1 MGVVGMDNN
10 KSFFSRKWVLRLSS
24 LILALMLFAYVNGSK
39 NGFLRQTTRGS
50 NENSALMSDK
60 SATIRMP
67 LDITVDNSKYVVT
80 GYPQYVKV
88 RITGPSALVTTTTN
102 TQNFKVYTDLSKLTP
117 GRHQVPIKTSGL
129 NSELKAEV
137 LPKNINVRIQ
147 PRRTISMKV
156 MVRVNARNLDDNYQ
170 AGRGHAD
177 VNTVQVTGA
186 QDQVARV
193 DRIVAYVVVPRD
205 AKSTL
210 QRQVTL
216 QAVDKNGQI
225 LNVAIVPTT
234 TNVTVPINAR
244 KDNDESNATN
254 SSSADSSS
262 TGGTATSSSN
272 KKKVQTGSSSSSIS
286 SNTNDNTS
294 SAESSSSQS

>member
-1 MGVVGMDNN
+1 MDNN

>member
-1 MGVVGMDNN
+1 MVGMDNN

>member
-1 MGVVGMDNN
+1 MDNN

-244 KDNDESNATN
+244 KDNDESNATS

>member
-1 MGVVGMDNN
+1 MVGMDNN

-244 KDNDESNATN
+244 KDNDESNATS